1 MKIRTINEE
10 ENEDMDNLVR
20 TLIDNPAQTADTSA
34 RDKLDRQRLQLDFTQ
49 EGYNRLLQVKELAD
63 ARSNAEVVRNALRV
77 YEWFLRQ
84 KKDNYRLQLV
94 RDDRVRDVELVL

>member
-1 MKIRTINEE
+1 
-10 ENEDMDNLVR
+10 MDNLVR
-20 TLIDNPAQTADTSA
+20 NLTENPTQTIEASA
-34 RDKLDRQRLQLDFTQ
+34 KDKLDRQRLQLDFTQ

>member
-1 MKIRTINEE
+1 MG
-10 ENEDMDNLVR
+10 MDNLVR
-20 TLIDNPAQTADTSA
+20 TLKENPAQTADASA
-34 RDKLDRQRLQLDFTQ
+34 KEKLERQRLQLDFTQ

-84 KKDNYRLQLV
+84 KRDNYRFQLV
-94 RDDRVRDVELVL
+94 KDDRVRDVELVL